1 MAQIDIF
8 NGDADG
14 ICALTQ
20 LRNAEPVQSTLI
32 TGVKRDI
39 ALVAKAEVAAGDR
52 ITALDLSFDKNRDGV
67 LKALEAGA
75 EVFYVDHHFAGDIP
89 ESDKLTTIIDPDPNV
104 CTSLLVNGYLKGR
117 HVEWAVTGA
126 FGDNLKA
133 SARTI
138 AGPLD
143 LSQAQLTLLEN
154 LGVYMN
160 YNGYGSSVEDLH
172 FAPAELF
179 GLVRPYPTPF
189 EFVEEAPAAF
199 EKLESGYRD
208 DMASA
213 AAVKPTRETEKTAVV
228 ILPDEPW
235 ARRVS
240 GVYSNEPRERLT
252 CPSSC
257 RAYRTSGPNVSR
269 ECSGPA
275 RPKAGCRRA
284 LPAVP
289 NGRRACCCGWHQRAT
304 RRSARR
310 FHGRACRFLR
320 VGIRGSHLRPMPDQ
334 MPSCRRSRTPCAQ
347 GSVSPSMRRLSI
359 RRKAAPCTADQAM
372 RPASCTLLVSSPSRS
387 QSSRIPRRPA
397 KAASPASQSSGMSR
411 DGIQPNISRKSSGF
425 FDANSK

>member
-20 LRNAEPVQSTLI
+20 LRNAEPLQSTLI

-104 CTSLLVNGYLKGR
+104 CTSLLVNGYLRGR
-117 HVEWAVTGA
+117 YVEWAVTGA

-189 EFVEEAPAAF
+189 AFVEEAPAAF

-213 AAVKPTRETEKTAVV
+213 VAVKPTRETEKTAVV

-240 GVYSNEPRERLT
+240 GVYSNDLANG
-252 CPSSC
+252 S
-257 RAYRTSGPNVSR
+257 
-269 ECSGPA
+269 PA
-275 RPKAGCRRA
+275 RAHAVLTERADQTYLVSVRAPLDRKQGADALCRQFPTGGGRAAAAGINA
-284 LPAVP
+284 LPA
-289 NGRRACCCGWHQRAT
+289 
-304 RRSARR
+304 
-310 FHGRACRFLR
+310 
-320 VGIRGSHLRPMPDQ
+320 DQ
-334 MPSCRRSRTPCAQ
+334 LDAFMDA
-347 GSVSPSMRRLSI
+347 L
-359 RRKAAPCTADQAM
+359 
-372 RPASCTLLVSSPSRS
+372 
-387 QSSRIPRRPA
+387 
-397 KAASPASQSSGMSR
+397 AASYA
-411 DGIQPNISRKSSGF
+411 
-425 FDANSK
+425 